1 MDIQTVVA
9 ELTSKF
15 GKNIDTTAITKMLQG
30 VDLSKLSMT
39 DIIAKVQQGG
49 LLGDLDGDGVQ
60 ESLIDEIKGMVGNKL
75 GGLGSLFGGK

>member
-1 MDIQTVVA
+1 MDIQTVIA